1 MKGHDIGV
9 RGRSGRFEPWS
20 QVDAAGFV
28 INPTEVGIEYMKLVA
43 KYVGIFALEEKSSW
57 MLDQMSLFSTMEF
70 FRRHYHID
78 VKLLEADMI
87 GNQAVPYS
95 VIRKTA
101 GGEKFNQA
109 KQVHGNW
116 SDDQQVDNY
125 TRLFHK
131 YTNLY
136 DSLSVICRFN

>member
-9 RGRSGRFEPWS
+9 RVRPGRFEPWS

-70 FRRHYHID
+70 FRRHHHID
-78 VKLLEADMI
+78 VKLLEDSML
-87 GNQAVPYS
+87 GNQAIPYS
-95 VIRKTA
+95 VIWKTA
-101 GGEKFNQA
+101 GGEKFSQA
-109 KQVHGNW
+109 KHAHGNW
-116 SDDQQVDNY
+116 SDDQQVDDY

-131 YTNLY
+131 YMNLY
-136 DSLSVICRFN
+136 DSLSINRVFK

>member
-1 MKGHDIGV
+1 
-9 RGRSGRFEPWS
+9 
-20 QVDAAGFV
+20 
-28 INPTEVGIEYMKLVA
+28 
-43 KYVGIFALEEKSSW
+43 
-57 MLDQMSLFSTMEF
+57 MEF
-70 FRRHYHID
+70 FRRHHRID
-78 VKLLEADMI
+78 IKLLEDNML
-87 GNQAVPYS
+87 GNQATLYS
-95 VIRKTA
+95 VIWKTA

-136 DSLSVICRFN
+136 DSPSVDRVFN